1 MNLCAVSPEQEK
13 CLDFP
18 IGCPVM
24 WKMHVQDEVFQRGV
38 VSSAFLAMSP
48 PYGVVYEVNQLNG
61 DSKQKKLPFELVFDT
76 YCPVYVKSSPKD
88 NTGLL
93 DEGEILLNRTDGTET
108 MYTIQLNNEANE
120 FQLIRDVPSSLVKY
134 RKIEK
139 ENVGYSRRVTTEP
152 SNDEGSS
159 SHVDHMTQSQ
169 TNLSQ
174 SQTNPTNEDE
184 PRRMNS
190 DWNWWNQYDE
200 HCSMSMSTSN
210 STISTKE
217 SALARFT
224 GGNTNKWN
232 GQSIGINLPSWFFH
246 DNGEKYRLNRK

>member
-1 MNLCAVSPEQEK
+1 MNLCEVSPEQEK

-24 WKMHVQDEVFQRGV
+24 WKLDVQDEAFQRGV

-48 PYGVVYEVNQLNG
+48 PYGVVYEVQQING
-61 DSKQKKLPFELVFDT
+61 DSKQKKMPSELVFDT

-93 DEGEILLNRTDGTET
+93 DEGEILLNRTDGLET
-108 MYTIQLNNEANE
+108 MYTIQLKREANE
-120 FQLIRDVPSSLVKY
+120 FQLIRDVPSTLVKY

-152 SNDEGSS
+152 NSDDDSS
-159 SHVDHMTQSQ
+159 SLVDHVSQSE
-169 TNLSQ
+169 TNL
-174 SQTNPTNEDE
+174 TKEEPRAKEDE
-184 PRRMNS
+184 PKQMNS
-190 DWNWWNQYDE
+190 DWNWWNQYVE
-200 HCSMSMSTSN
+200 PCSMSMSTSN

-217 SALARFT
+217 SALARIT
-224 GGNTNKWN
+224 GNQWN
-232 GQSIGINLPSWFFH
+232 GRSIDILLPQWLVH
-246 DNGEKYRLNRK
+246 KNGEKYRLNRK